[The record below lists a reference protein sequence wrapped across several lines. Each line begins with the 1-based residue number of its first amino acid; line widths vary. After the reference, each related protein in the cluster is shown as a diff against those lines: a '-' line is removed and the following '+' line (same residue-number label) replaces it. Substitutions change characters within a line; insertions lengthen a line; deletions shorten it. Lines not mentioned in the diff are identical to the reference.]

1 MQKTTTTILAN
12 VTAATKTIE
21 AKEKSLI
28 KPVDALYADGMRSV
42 DFKSPAK
49 GLDRTDYN
57 NLKAAVVVA
66 FTVAERKLLVADTK
80 SMDDATKALKKTIQ
94 QKIGARMG
102 DIARLLKAREPK
114 VSKAPSG
121 STNQSTSTSAPAAN
135 NTSATPL
142 KSYIEHV
149 STGRDV
155 VNAIPVSQLSSAKAD
170 KIKKLIGDLL
180 EELNSIK

>member
-1 MQKTTTTILAN
+1 MLKINTKMSGAITSITKANEARDKATT
-12 VTAATKTIE
+12 
-21 AKEKSLI
+21 
-28 KPVDALYADGMRSV
+28 KPLDTLWAEGARSA

-49 GLDRTDYN
+49 GLDRAFYN
-57 NLKAAVVVA
+57 QAKLDVVA
-66 FTVAERKLLVADTK
+66 GFTVAENRLLVADTK
-80 SMDDATKALKKTIQ
+80 NLSEDRKLLKKRIQ

-114 VSKAPSG
+114 VTKAPSG
-121 STNQSTSTSAPAAN
+121 QTNQAAPSAAAESN
-135 NTSATPL
+135 PTSATPL

-155 VNAIPVSQLSSAKAD
+155 VNAIPPSKLSAAKAD
-170 KIKKLIGDLL
+170 KLKKMIGDLI

>member
-42 DFKSPAK
+42 DFKAPAK
-49 GLDRTDYN
+49 GLDRTDYVA
-57 NLKAAVVVA
+57 LKKAVVAGFIVA
-66 FTVAERKLLVADTK
+66 DRKLLVADTK
-80 SMDDATKALKKTIQ
+80 TMNDATKALKKTIQ

-114 VSKAPSG
+114 V
-121 STNQSTSTSAPAAN
+121 
-135 NTSATPL
+135 
-142 KSYIEHV
+142 E
-149 STGRDV
+149 R
-155 VNAIPVSQLSSAKAD
+155 AKAD
-170 KIKKLIGDLL
+170 RLISRLAQAHRPRTIQALRHSSLILRRYRLAAIYSRQSRLL
-180 EELNSIK
+180 N